1 MILTCWIVNIW
12 ISIVLVSAAAIDMLD
27 VESNSLSISAED
39 DSKEAT
45 LSEQSIFPI
54 GRSPRSQAKTPFP
67 AWLTQFTGLTE
78 WPGANPPYIPL
89 DFIDFNKIEKYEPY
103 KEGRCNKNPRESC
116 SFDCHKC
123 VAHDDVHSCAKLSQT
138 FDDGPSVHTLTLL
151 DKLQHKTTFFTLG
164 MNVVERPE
172 IYHTVMERGHLIG
185 THTWSHPF
193 LPSLTNEQIIAQ
205 LEWSIWAMNATGNH
219 LPKWWRPPY
228 GGIDNRVRS
237 IARQFGMQAVLWDH
251 DTLDWLAAS
260 NPFQRTESAILKDVT
275 EWKRTSNGLILE
287 HDGSKK
293 TVDIAMKVNDII
305 GSDQMTAAQCVGGI
319 DYIKDF
325 KV

>member
-193 LPSLTNEQIIAQ
+193 LPI
-205 LEWSIWAMNATGNH
+205 
-219 LPKWWRPPY
+219 
-228 GGIDNRVRS
+228 
-237 IARQFGMQAVLWDH
+237 LWDH

-319 DYIKDF
+319 DYIKEF